1 MQPDIRLLAYVSAQ
15 GELYNRRK
23 SSWQSNRVIADQLLM
38 SGPTV
43 ERYTG
48 NVFLQLRLQSRPQIA
63 ARAVENGLAGA
74 T

>member
-1 MQPDIRLLAYVSAQ
+1 
-15 GELYNRRK
+15 
-23 SSWQSNRVIADQLLM
+23 M

-48 NVFLQLRLQSRPQIA
+48 NSFLQLNLQSRPQIA
-63 ARAVENGLAGA
+63 VRAVENGLAGA